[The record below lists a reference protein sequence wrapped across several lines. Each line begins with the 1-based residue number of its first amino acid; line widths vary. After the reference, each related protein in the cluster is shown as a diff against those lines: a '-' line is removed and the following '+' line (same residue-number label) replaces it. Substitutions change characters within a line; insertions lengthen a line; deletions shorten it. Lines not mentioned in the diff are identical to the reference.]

1 MTKKRKFYPTK
12 KLGELRRDVKIE
24 DKKEFIK
31 RIIKYKEKNKTVS
44 ADYKKKFGKHLPR
57 STFNDWRNK
66 GMKYLDEKNVGVNC
80 RITYKQSDIKKEFEQ
95 MVMERIKSSKTDVE
109 GSVGVLLIL
118 GLIKKS
124 ELF

>member
-31 RIIKYKEKNKTVS
+31 RIIKYKEKYKTVS

-57 STFNDWRNK
+57 STFNDWKNK
-66 GMKYLDEKNVGVNC
+66 GVKYLDEKKCWGQL
-80 RITYKQSDIKKEFEQ
+80 TYFLQAVRYK
-95 MVMERIKSSKTDVE
+95 ERIRANGYRMNKVFKN
-109 GSVGVLLIL
+109 
-118 GLIKKS
+118 
-124 ELF
+124 